1 MGFNDLE
8 QSCQNE
14 QQDRLHFG
22 RKIELT
28 DYMPIDHDIYI
39 HARRARNMAS
49 TETAVA
55 DPERFSNQFQAQTT
69 LPMHC

>member
-1 MGFNDLE
+1 MDSACIFYHFRLTGLNDLE

-28 DYMPIDHDIYI
+28 DYMHIDHDIYI
-39 HARRARNMAS
+39 LYYRMRDG
-49 TETAVA
+49 V
-55 DPERFSNQFQAQTT
+55 
-69 LPMHC
+69 LG